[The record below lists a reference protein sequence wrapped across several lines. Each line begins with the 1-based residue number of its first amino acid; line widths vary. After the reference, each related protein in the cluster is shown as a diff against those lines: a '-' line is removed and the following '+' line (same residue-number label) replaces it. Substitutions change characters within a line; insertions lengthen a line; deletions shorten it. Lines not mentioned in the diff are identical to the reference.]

1 MERQR
6 LPNRR
11 ASETIGFE
19 FRGAAY
25 AVTFSCFAD
34 GRLGEVFIDCQAKGA
49 TPLDCDA
56 KDVAVALSLAL
67 QHGAP
72 VAEIRAALTRETDG
86 RPVGV
91 AGAVLDLIDGAHRE
105 EETLDN
111 G

>member
-1 MERQR
+1 MARTR

-11 ASETIGFE
+11 ESETIGFE
-19 FRGAAY
+19 FRGAPY
-25 AVTFSCFAD
+25 AVTFSRFED
-34 GRLGEVFIDCQAKGA
+34 GSLGEIFSDCQAKGA

-72 VAEIRAALTRETDG
+72 VEAIRAALTRETDG

-91 AGAVLDLIDGAHRE
+91 AGAVLDPIEGHHA
-105 EETLDN
+105 
-111 G
+111 

>member
-1 MERQR
+1 MIRRR

-19 FRGAAY
+19 FRGAPY
-25 AVTFSCFAD
+25 AVTFSRFED
-34 GRLGEVFIDCQAKGA
+34 GDLGEVFIDCQSKGA

-72 VAEIRAALTRETDG
+72 IAEIRAALTREANG
-86 RPVGV
+86 QPVGV
-91 AGAVLDLIDGAHRE
+91 AGAVLDLIEGAA
-105 EETLDN
+105 
-111 G
+111 